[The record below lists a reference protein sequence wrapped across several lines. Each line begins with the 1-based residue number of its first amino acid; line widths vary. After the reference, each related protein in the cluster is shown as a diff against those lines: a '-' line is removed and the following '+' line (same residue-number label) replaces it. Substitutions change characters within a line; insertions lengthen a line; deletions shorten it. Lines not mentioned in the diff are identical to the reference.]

1 MANQKHPRRATSARH
16 GSHLDRQRERERRRR
31 RTRQL
36 VKALG
41 AGHPIELVT
50 LAEGPVTS

>member
-1 MANQKHPRRATSARH
+1 MANQKYPKRATSARH
-16 GSHLDRQRERERRRR
+16 GTTRQREREKRRR
-31 RTRQL
+31 RTRAL

>member
-1 MANQKHPRRATSARH
+1 MANQKYPKRATSARH
-16 GSHLDRQRERERRRR
+16 GTTRQRERERQRR
-31 RTRQL
+31 RTRQI

-41 AGHPIELVT
+41 ASHPIELVA